1 MSQLG
6 ARCARPRPFH
16 RHTAWGACALGGLF
30 LSSACG
36 YVGVDL
42 SEEGQSVKI
51 AGDGG
56 APPGA
61 GGMQDG
67 SGGIEAG
74 GGTLASGG
82 GSGGDSVGSGGADP
96 SGTGGEDPS
105 GAGGAEPIGSGGD
118 EGVGG
123 APTIEFCPEGC
134 EDYNS
139 NFFFSHNRGPQDP
152 TDVSLL
158 GNGSFAFD
166 PSVWREDGEG
176 AIKFA
181 TELPGDEA
189 EVNTSIE
196 LQTEGEIHFR
206 AWILLPEALSSDWVK
221 VFGLNGTDTDGPQV
235 RIDKEGRLSIHL
247 PDSEEHGASAANAY
261 PIDEWF
267 CLQIIIKIDDEEGAM
282 DVRVNG
288 ASVLLIEGVDTKPD
302 NGVRV
307 IVYGLAEIGPGPS
320 ENLIYFDRVRAAVG
334 APPCDE
340 GSEGSDGR
348 WFRGPNSRN

>member
-16 RHTAWGACALGGLF
+16 RHTALGACVLGGLF

-36 YVGVDL
+36 YVGVDF
-42 SEEGQSVKI
+42 SEEDASVKI
-51 AGDGG
+51 TGDGG
-56 APPGA
+56 AP
-61 GGMQDG
+61 G
-67 SGGIEAG
+67 SGGFEAG

-96 SGTGGEDPS
+96 SGTGGEDPL
-105 GAGGAEPIGSGGD
+105 GAGGAGD

-123 APTIEFCPEGC
+123 SSTIEFCPEGC
-134 EDYNS
+134 EDYNA
-139 NFFFSHNRGPQDP
+139 NFFLSHNTGP
-152 TDVSLL
+152 TNGSEVSLK
-158 GNGSFAFD
+158 GNGSYEYD
-166 PSVWREDGEG
+166 RNVWRGGGDGS
-176 AIKFA
+176 IQLT

-189 EVNTSIE
+189 EISTTIS
-196 LQTEGEIHFR
+196 LQSEGEIHFR
-206 AWILLPEALSSDWVK
+206 AWIMLPEALSSDWVK

-235 RIDKEGRLSIHL
+235 RIDKEGRLSIYL
-247 PDSEEHGASAANAY
+247 PDSEEQGESAPHAY

-267 CLQIIIKIDDEEGAM
+267 CLQIIVKIDDEEGAM

-288 ASVLLIEGVDTKPD
+288 ASVLLIEGADTKPD
-302 NGVRV
+302 TGVRV
-307 IVYGLAEIGPGPS
+307 VVYGLAEIGPGPS